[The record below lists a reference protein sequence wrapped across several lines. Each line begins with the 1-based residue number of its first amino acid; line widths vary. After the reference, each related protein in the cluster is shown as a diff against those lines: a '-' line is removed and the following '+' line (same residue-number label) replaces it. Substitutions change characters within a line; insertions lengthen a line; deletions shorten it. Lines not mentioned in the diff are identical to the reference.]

1 MLSHPGWKRQ
11 VYVSTGLNLNDYLL
25 DGQWHPVNY
34 RLRNDTSDWTY
45 GGNNPIQ
52 QGPKA
57 RRYEYWPLD
66 SAMGHLNVTFSQ
78 LLAFV
83 DTDNPPS
90 GSIDFDEI
98 EIRYRNSSLV
108 YPSNGGK
115 LMSWPRDSADDP
127 ATLTDGWRHG
137 LGRTWRSAE
146 NPSGPLEF
154 VYIFENPVV
163 IHTVQLHQNPEWRA
177 KNVEVLVSTD
187 GQSYSPVFKATLPE
201 KGNPNPNFAFAID
214 RELSAKARYLKVQ
227 LRSGYHTRHWGL
239 GEI

>member
-1 MLSHPGWKRQ
+1 M
-11 VYVSTGLNLNDYLL
+11 STGLNLNDYLL

-127 ATLTDGWRHG
+127 GDPHGRMATRPGAHVAQR
-137 LGRTWRSAE
+137 R

-227 LRSGYHTRHWGL
+227 LRSGYPHSSL
-239 GEI
+239 GTG